1 MSEVYDL
8 DAVAAEIVREPFRF
22 RYGGREWEFAHMAD
36 VDWRVIS
43 AADTG
48 DMDAVKS
55 AFRVALGDQVKEFDK
70 LPQPISVMNDLFGR
84 WMAHSGLNEGESPAS
99 PVSSGS
105 TAGPSNRA
113 SRRATKSTPA
123 KSLRAN

>member
-8 DAVAAEIVREPFRF
+8 DAAAAEIIREPFRF

-43 AADTG
+43 DADTG
-48 DMDAVKS
+48 DMDAVKK
-55 AFRVALGDQVKEFDK
+55 AFKIALGDQAKEFDK
-70 LPQPISVMNDLFGR
+70 LPQPISVMNNLFSR
-84 WMAHSGLNEGESPAS
+84 WLKHSGLNEGESLAS
-99 PVSSGS
+99 LDSSGS

-113 SRRATKSTPA
+113 SRRATKPTPV
-123 KSLRAN
+123 KSSRAN